1 MTARTN
7 SLSEN
12 CAMSPKIEEQADDS
26 GSTSS
31 YSGVQPVSEVNVEQV
46 PFSGF
51 FPRDE
56 VAVAGPSQGPE
67 LKFDPADEPM
77 TVALGSVPASE
88 NMDYYESSWGGS
100 TAMVQ
105 RTPEGYQ
112 QPQYAGTPNPWYGST
127 PMGHVEGQLPTA
139 STTYQPWGDHRHGF
153 GPFQAATLPDKVMT
167 DAVPHN
173 AGFGNMNQM
182 TMSGPFVQAAVTAAN
197 DNQHAMYQGSR
208 MHYGQ
213 NPYEQHSQG
222 PYTGTQHQEMYSG
235 WL

>member
-12 CAMSPKIEEQADDS
+12 YAMSPKTEEQADDS
-26 GSTSS
+26 GSASS

-51 FPRDE
+51 FPRNE

-88 NMDYYESSWGGS
+88 NMDYYEPSWGGS
-100 TAMVQ
+100 TTMVQ

-127 PMGHVEGQLPTA
+127 SMGHVESQLSTA
-139 STTYQPWGDHRHGF
+139 STTYQPWSDHRHGF

-208 MHYGQ
+208 MHYAQ
-213 NPYEQHSQG
+213 NPYEQHSQV
-222 PYTGTQHQEMYSG
+222 PYIGTQHQEMYSA